1 MTTTEL
7 IQGNDVNQVGRIG
20 VGSADLRRTTVSR
33 ELVVVGDRAE
43 ALWQMYREAFE
54 PLVGLAMQKH
64 LWSRSEILEELANEQ
79 IVKFIGWRGDVPV
92 GMCMITNNLELVP
105 MISPAF
111 LRERFPEHAQRN
123 SIFYGIMIFVRAG
136 HRGQT
141 LFARLTTHMAQET
154 ALHSGV
160 VLFDMCMYN
169 RENGSLDVNLGRLA
183 RPFKHS
189 SMSLVDQQT
198 WFAVELPEALEG
210 IADTARATR

>member
-1 MTTTEL
+1 MTTTAL
-7 IQGNDVNQVGRIG
+7 IQGNDITNVRG
-20 VGSADLRRTTVSR
+20 VGAGKADLHRTIVTR

-43 ALWQMYREAFE
+43 ALWEMYREAFE
-54 PLVGLAMQKH
+54 PLVGLAVQKH
-64 LWSRSEILEELANEQ
+64 LWSKREILDELANEQ
-79 IVKFIGWRGDVPV
+79 IVKFIGWRAEVPV
-92 GMCMITNNLELVP
+92 GMCMITHNLDLVP

-111 LRERFPEHAQRN
+111 LRERFPEHARRD

-136 HRGQT
+136 HRGKT

-154 ALHSGV
+154 ALSSGV
-160 VLFDMCMYN
+160 VLFDMCKFN

-198 WFAVELPEALEG
+198 WFAVELPEPLEG
-210 IADTARATR
+210 MTDTTRAVR